1 MSKVKLAIYDMDR
14 TITHYGTYTPF
25 LMSWASR
32 HQPWRLLFM
41 PLVVLCLAAY
51 SAKLISRGRLK
62 TLMLS
67 MLVGK
72 PTRTALEP
80 AINRFVT
87 RLMEKAVYPGA
98 LQQIAK
104 DKADGARL
112 VLATASYD
120 FYVAEIARR
129 LGMDDVVATRAVW
142 SETECIQPAIEG
154 ENCYGAAKLEMVKAY
169 LRDVLKLDRKD
180 CYIIFYSDHHS
191 DLPMFEYADEQ
202 VVTNPNKKLREI
214 AEARGWPIVVWGVQ
228 RLTKLAA

>member
-1 MSKVKLAIYDMDR
+1 MTKVKLAIYDMDR

-25 LMSWASR
+25 LMAWALR
-32 HQPWRLLFM
+32 HQPWRLLFT
-41 PLVVLCLAAY
+41 PVVVLCLAAY
-51 SAKLISRGRLK
+51 TAKLITRGRLK

-80 AINRFVT
+80 AINHFVT
-87 RLMEKAVYPGA
+87 RLMSKAVYPGA
-98 LQQIAK
+98 LAQIAK
-104 DKADGARL
+104 DKSDGARL
-112 VLATASYD
+112 MLATASYD

-142 SETECIQPAIEG
+142 SEAEYIQPSIEG
-154 ENCYGAAKLEMVKAY
+154 ENCYGEAKLAMVKTY
-169 LRDVLKLDRKD
+169 LRDVLKLERKD
-180 CYIIFYSDHHS
+180 CHIVFYSDHHS

-202 VVTNPNKKLREI
+202 VVTNPNKKLRDI
-214 AEARGWPIVVWGVQ
+214 AVARGWPIVVWGVQ